1 MDRVIIGNLNINSLK
16 NKFDHLKEI
25 VLKYIDSLLI
35 TETKLDGTFLNAQ
48 FLFPGFYKPF
58 GLDRDRKG
66 GGVRIYVREDIP
78 SKLLTKYFLPSDI
91 ECTFLELNSRKC
103 K

>member
-1 MDRVIIGNLNINSLK
+1 MNRVIIGNLNINSLK
-16 NKFDHLKEI
+16 NKFDQLKEI

-58 GLDRDRKG
+58 RLDSDRKG
-66 GGVRIYVREDIP
+66 GGVMIYVREDIP
-78 SKLLTKYFLPSDI
+78 SKLFKKHVLPVDI
-91 ECTFLELNSRKC
+91 ECIFLELHFRKG